1 MFSMTLALDRRR
13 AVVASAG
20 FALTVGL
27 LRGSP
32 AAAAT
37 PHYSEALARFL
48 DGREAASGGI
58 MLDAP
63 EVAENG
69 NLVAVSISVDSPMT
83 EADHVRRIALLATR
97 NPVAEVATFHLTP
110 LAGEAFVSSRI
121 RLSESQDVVAVA
133 ELSDGSIVQTRR
145 EVRVTVGGCGA

>member
-1 MFSMTLALDRRR
+1 MTLAFDRRK
-13 AVVASAG
+13 AVAATAG
-20 FALTVGL
+20 FALAGGL
-27 LRGSP
+27 LRGTP

-37 PHYSEALARFL
+37 PHYAEALARFL

-58 MLDAP
+58 TLDAP

-69 NLVAVSISVDSPMT
+69 NMVAVSIRVDSPMT
-83 EADHVRRIALLATR
+83 EADHVRRIALLSTR

-110 LAGEAFVSSRI
+110 ISGEAFVSSRI
-121 RLSESQDVVAVA
+121 RLSESQDVVAIA
-133 ELSDGSIVQTRR
+133 EFSDGSLVQTRR

>member
-1 MFSMTLALDRRR
+1 MTLALDRRK
-13 AVVASAG
+13 AVAA
-20 FALTVGL
+20 TVGFVAM
-27 LRGSP
+27 GSGALHGGA

-37 PHYSEALARFL
+37 PHYTDALARFL
-48 DGREAASGGI
+48 DGREPGSAGI
-58 MLDAP
+58 TLDAP

-69 NLVAVSISVDSPMT
+69 NMVAVSIRVASPMT
-83 EADHVRRIALLATR
+83 EADHVRRIALLSTR

-121 RLSESQDVVAVA
+121 RLAESQEVVAIA
-133 ELSDGSIVQTRR
+133 EFSDGSLAQTRR

>member
-1 MFSMTLALDRRR
+1 MTLAFDRRK
-13 AVVASAG
+13 AVAATAG
-20 FALTVGL
+20 FALAAGL
-27 LRGSP
+27 LRGTP

-37 PHYSEALARFL
+37 PHYAEALARFL

-58 MLDAP
+58 TLDAP

-69 NLVAVSISVDSPMT
+69 NMVAVSIRVDSPMT
-83 EADHVRRIALLATR
+83 EADHVRRIALLSTR

-110 LAGEAFVSSRI
+110 ISGEAFVSSRI
-121 RLSESQDVVAVA
+121 RLSESQDVVAIA
-133 ELSDGSIVQTRR
+133 EFSDGSLVQTRR